1 MELQIIEHGFSVC
14 KIKDLEQVNFSEDY
28 VFLLKAPDE
37 ITLVCKSERLPSNTI
52 ACESG
57 WRALKVAGVLDF
69 GMIGVI
75 AKISEI
81 LSEAKISIFVASTY
95 NTDYFFVKEEN
106 FSKALQVLTQN
117 GYTAPST
124 KFSI

>member
-1 MELQIIEHGFSVC
+1 MELQIIEHRFSVC
-14 KIKDLEQVNFSEDY
+14 KIEDLEQLNFSEDY

-37 ITLVCKSERLPSNTI
+37 ITLVCKSEHLPPNIIES
-52 ACESG
+52 ESG

-75 AKISEI
+75 AKISKI

-106 FSKALQVLTQN
+106 FSRALQVLTRN
-117 GYTAPST
+117 GYTVPEY
-124 KFSI
+124 FV